1 MQVPNENVGLM
12 HLHHKRHIHA
22 IQQMLASAIWVALCL
37 IRVVF
42 LSLASNQTNTTRLP
56 YKARGWRC
64 AFSKTK
70 QPAHRNHF
78 SATATAAS
86 DMHFVISY
94 TPHTRKIV
102 LHCLLVTTPMLASAL
117 VILGIVYSKLVTSNC
132 PDVEL
137 CRGSDFANSTSNHVY
152 YVDYPAARL
161 AFISSWSSTVSFA
174 LVSFLM
180 AFSAYINAAELL
192 GASESGEQDSLP
204 TPHQMS
210 VLLRVLNAELMVLW
224 DLAALRVKSVFWR
237 AEKDSSDPT
246 TLHQTSPILSTS
258 ITILL
263 GGIVA
268 R

>member
-1 MQVPNENVGLM
+1 LCVFEDEATRSSKSL
-12 HLHHKRHIHA
+12 LRHRNRRVRH
-22 IQQMLASAIWVALCL
+22 ALCYL
-37 IRVVF
+37 IYAAYAQDR
-42 LSLASNQTNTTRLP
+42 LAP
-56 YKARGWRC
+56 
-64 AFSKTK
+64 
-70 QPAHRNHF
+70 
-78 SATATAAS
+78 
-86 DMHFVISY
+86 
-94 TPHTRKIV
+94 
-102 LHCLLVTTPMLASAL
+102 PMLASAL